1 MRTSAPD
8 ASTRPDNYIVLASKP
23 MSTTSIWISLRNPVF
38 RSLWFASVVSGC
50 CVSAHDMAATWVMNT
65 LSPSPL
71 LLSLLS
77 TAASLPFFLLTF
89 PAGALADMV
98 NRKKLLC
105 VMHVWLALAAAGLA
119 VVGTLHLLNPAIVLA
134 AVFLLGVGFAFNA
147 PVWVSVIT
155 DVVTKEDLPS
165 AVTLGG
171 VQMNISGVIGPALGG
186 LLLPLIGAYAV
197 FALNAAG
204 FLLVLVAILRWRR
217 TYKRSRTP
225 TESMLE
231 SFVGAIRYVRYTR
244 GIQVV
249 LVRALLFALLISV
262 IPALLPAVGLKAL
275 HLNSSHLGVLF
286 TSMAIGSLAGAV
298 FIVPWARERF
308 TSNQVTILA
317 SLLLAAVYILMA
329 AIRHLEYFMIVA
341 ALAGL
346 GWTLAASELWVVAQ
360 QAVPGWT
367 RGRLNAAQLMV
378 SQGGIALGGIA
389 WGAAAAFT
397 GFEYTLVLASLLV
410 CFNLAVA
417 GPLSIDFVKSLDPEP
432 ALPPRVPKFSETPA
446 LDDGPIAVVA
456 EVRVDEA
463 KRNQFL
469 DLMRELR
476 LVYLRNGASSVR
488 LYESLADRSV
498 FRMEAVVTTWREHLL
513 LHTRMTK
520 TEREILD
527 RVLQLHAGEEAPVYH
542 YQLITRDI
550 VNPR

>member
-1 MRTSAPD
+1 
-8 ASTRPDNYIVLASKP
+8 
-23 MSTTSIWISLRNPVF
+23 MSTSSIWTSLRNPVF
-38 RSLWFASVVSGC
+38 RSLWLASVVSGC

-98 NRKKLLC
+98 DRKKLLC

-119 VVGTLHLLNPAIVLA
+119 VLGLLHLLNPMIVLA

-155 DVVTKEDLPS
+155 DVVTKEELPS

-186 LLLPLIGAYAV
+186 LLLPLIGANAV
-197 FALNAAG
+197 FAVNAAG
-204 FLLVLVAILRWRR
+204 FLLVLAAILRWRKTHKR
-217 TYKRSRTP
+217 TRTP

-231 SFVGAIRYVRYTR
+231 SFVGALRYVRYTR
-244 GIQVV
+244 GIQIV
-249 LVRALLFALLISV
+249 LIRALLFALLISV

-275 HLNSSHLGVLF
+275 HLNSSHLGILF

-298 FIVPWARERF
+298 VVVPWARERF
-308 TSNQVTILA
+308 SSNQVTILA

-360 QAVPGWT
+360 QAMPGWT
-367 RGRLNAAQLMV
+367 RGRLNAAQIMV
-378 SQGGIALGGIA
+378 SQGGIAIGGLA

-397 GFEYTLVLASLLV
+397 GFEYTLLLATLLV
-410 CFNLAVA
+410 CFNLVLA
-417 GPLSIDFVKSLDPEP
+417 GPLSIDFIKSLDAEP
-432 ALPPRVPKFSETPA
+432 ALPPRLPKFTETPA

-456 EVRVDEA
+456 EIRVDRA
-463 KRNQFL
+463 KRNQFM
-469 DLMRELR
+469 DLMHELR

-488 LYESLADRSV
+488 LYESLADHSV

-513 LHTRMTK
+513 LHRRMTK

-527 RVLQLHAGEEAPVYH
+527 QVLQLHTGEEAPVYH

-550 VNPR
+550 SGPRQ